1 MPAACKAIGEQ
12 EEESALKIG
21 LTGGIA
27 CGKSTVASMLVRRG
41 ANLIDADL
49 LAREAVLPG
58 TPALKQIAERF
69 GASVIRE
76 DGTLDRKALGQ
87 IVFRDEAARKDLEA
101 ITHPPI
107 RAMLRERMEAFEREM
122 PDKPVVADIPLLFE
136 SKLQHL
142 FDETLLVYIPAELQK
157 RRLMERDGLTA
168 EQAELRIAA
177 QMPIEEKRKLADTVI
192 DNSGSLEETERQVD
206 RYWKQKGWK

>member
-1 MPAACKAIGEQ
+1 M
-12 EEESALKIG
+12 KIG

-41 ANLIDADL
+41 ANLIDADM

-107 RAMLRERMEAFEREM
+107 RAMMRERMEAFEREM
-122 PDKPVVADIPLLFE
+122 PDKPVIADIPLLFE

-168 EQAELRIAA
+168 EQADLRIAA

-192 DNSGSLEETERQVD
+192 DNSGSLEETERQID